1 MLLVLYVTAVLGAV
15 FWIMLTWL
23 LVSVSAF
30 YATIQNTAGMWI
42 VEFITFVVAAIDSV
56 VLSLMY
62 FT

>member
-1 MLLVLYVTAVLGAV
+1 
-15 FWIMLTWL
+15 MLTWL